1 MEQQMIQRYRR
12 EVYRI
17 GWRLQYRSK
26 KTFRNECAFFDISPV
41 QRDEAE
47 DMINRLSVEQLL
59 DTLPAKGRVILQNDR
74 SRGRGP
80 TAYESTG
87 GQQMET
93 KNDTAAIT
101 DREFVELL
109 HAAKQ
114 QQPEA
119 ILKIIGLF
127 QEDIEAVSQRI
138 RIPREDAVSHI
149 VTELLKTHHE

>member
-1 MEQQMIQRYRR
+1 
-12 EVYRI
+12 
-17 GWRLQYRSK
+17 
-26 KTFRNECAFFDISPV
+26 
-41 QRDEAE
+41 
-47 DMINRLSVEQLL
+47 
-59 DTLPAKGRVILQNDR
+59 
-74 SRGRGP
+74 
-80 TAYESTG
+80 
-87 GQQMET
+87 MET